1 MINMQI
7 YFYIFFIFIT
17 AIATA
22 ILAIRKNLNMALF
35 EQREIHLNVLCDE
48 AINNV
53 H

>member
-1 MINMQI
+1 MPEIPYPNRCS
-7 YFYIFFIFIT
+7 
-17 AIATA
+17 TA

-35 EQREIHLNVLCDE
+35 EQREIHLDVLCDE